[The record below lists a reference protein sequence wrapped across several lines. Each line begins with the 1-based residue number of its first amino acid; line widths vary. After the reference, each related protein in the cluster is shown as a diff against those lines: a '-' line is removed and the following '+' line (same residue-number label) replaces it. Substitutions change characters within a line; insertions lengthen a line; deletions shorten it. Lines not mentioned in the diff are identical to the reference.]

1 MTTTPKTVTSTNSHG
16 KCVSWL
22 GLFAVVG
29 VLTTIT
35 IGLGT
40 CSMTQFE
47 KRMVERF
54 EAAEKQ
60 VKMEFDNLKARLDRE
75 KK

>member
-1 MTTTPKTVTSTNSHG
+1 MTTTKTATSTNSHG
-16 KCVSWL
+16 KCVSWI
-22 GLFAVVG
+22 GLFVVVG
-29 VLTTIT
+29 VLATIT
-35 IGLGT
+35 LGLGT

-54 EAAEKQ
+54 QAAEKQ
-60 VKMEFDNLKARLDRE
+60 VKTEFDNLKARLDRE